1 MEEDINIDELL
12 NSYLDGELTQ
22 RHQTEVGRLIS
33 HDAEVAKRLR
43 ELEKCKMMVSSLPY
57 DEAPAGMAEQI
68 KASLKRRAIIG
79 QRPHRIE
86 QRAGARHLLVRKVL
100 TAAAV
105 IVLATIFGGVIYT
118 ILAPQPV
125 KDEPIA
131 VEDMRRIASEVKV
144 ERPEPSIVATAEKSI
159 SEAVPTAAE
168 FNGRLELTT
177 SALIAVDAAIKRAI
191 EENYLLEK
199 VSSETRDNERV
210 YALSCGREALS
221 LLLSD
226 LGNIWSRLDSAVLIV
241 ESERID
247 EQILVESVTTEQ
259 IAKLVNQD
267 SFQER
272 IAMAKDFAVF
282 NKMSELLPGRE
293 VFAVVEDRRPALISI
308 PKPVLTSSEKA
319 VKKLAQAED
328 RGKVHL
334 AIVVVGR

>member
-1 MEEDINIDELL
+1 MKEDMSINELL
-12 NSYLDGELTQ
+12 NSYLDGELAQ

-33 HDAEVAKRLR
+33 HDAEVAKHLR
-43 ELEKCKMMVSSLPY
+43 ELEKCKMLVSSLPY
-57 DEAPAGMAEQI
+57 DEAPAGMAERI
-68 KASLKRRAIIG
+68 KASLRKRAVVG
-79 QRPHRIE
+79 QRPYRIE
-86 QRAGARHLLVRKVL
+86 ERAGARHLLVRKVL
-100 TAAAV
+100 AAAAM
-105 IVLATIFGGVIYT
+105 IVLAAIFGGVIYT

-125 KDEPIA
+125 SDEPIA
-131 VEDMRRIASEVKV
+131 VEYMRQVASEVKI
-144 ERPEPSIVATAEKSI
+144 EKPEPSIVATAEKSVGG
-159 SEAVPTAAE
+159 AVLAAE

-210 YALSCGREALS
+210 YALSCSREALS

-247 EQILVESVTTEQ
+247 EQVLVESVTTEQ
-259 IAKLVNQD
+259 IAKLVNQG

-282 NKMSELLPGRE
+282 NRMSELLPGRE
-293 VFAVVEDRRPALISI
+293 VFAAVEDIRPALISI
-308 PKPVLTSSEKA
+308 PKPVLTSGEKA
-319 VKKLAQAED
+319 VKKSALAED

-334 AIVVVGR
+334 TIMVVGR

>member
-68 KASLKRRAIIG
+68 KASLKKRAIIG

-100 TAAAV
+100 AAAAV
-105 IVLATIFGGVIYT
+105 ILLAVIFGGVIYT
-118 ILAPQPV
+118 ILAPEPV

-131 VEDMRRIASEVKV
+131 VEDMRRIASGVKV
-144 ERPEPSIVATAEKSI
+144 ERPEPSIVATAGKSI
-159 SEAVPTAAE
+159 GGAVPAVE

>member
-12 NSYLDGELTQ
+12 SSYLDGELTQ

-43 ELEKCKMMVSSLPY
+43 ELEKCKMVVSSLPY

-68 KASLKRRAIIG
+68 KASLKKRAIIG

-100 TAAAV
+100 AAAAV
-105 IVLATIFGGVIYT
+105 ILLAVIFGGVIYT

-131 VEDMRRIASEVKV
+131 VEDMRRIASGVKV
-144 ERPEPSIVATAEKSI
+144 ERPEPSIVATAGKSI
-159 SEAVPTAAE
+159 GGAVPAVE

>member
-1 MEEDINIDELL
+1 MKEDMKIDELL
-12 NSYLDGELTQ
+12 NSYLDGEITQ
-22 RHQTEVGRLIS
+22 RHQTEIGRLIS
-33 HDAEVAKRLR
+33 HDEELAKRLR
-43 ELEKCKMMVSSLPY
+43 ELEKCKMLVSSLPY
-57 DEAPAGMAEQI
+57 DEAPVGMAEQI
-68 KASLKRRAIIG
+68 KASLKKRAIIG
-79 QRPHRIE
+79 QRPYRIE

-100 TAAAV
+100 AAAAV
-105 IVLATIFGGVIYT
+105 IVLAAIFGGVIYT

-125 KDEPIA
+125 K
-131 VEDMRRIASEVKV
+131 KQ
-144 ERPEPSIVATAEKSI
+144 PEPSIVATAKESVG
-159 SEAVPTAAE
+159 EAVPTAAE

-177 SALIAVDAAIKRAI
+177 SALIAVDASIKRAI

-259 IAKLVNQD
+259 IARLVNQG

-272 IAMAKDFAVF
+272 MAMAKDFAVF
-282 NKMSELLPGRE
+282 NRMSELLPGRE
-293 VFAVVEDRRPALISI
+293 IFAAVEDIRPALISI
-308 PKPVLTSSEKA
+308 PKPVLTSGEKA
-319 VKKLAQAED
+319 VKKSALAED
-328 RGKVHL
+328 RGKVRL
-334 AIVVVGR
+334 TIMVVGR